1 MSETTT
7 QEYITRRPQ
16 YIEEREQLL
25 LDQIF
30 GTPTTDAD
38 GNITFGGGLID
49 AEAYPDLFTIPEY
62 EQAGRD
68 PLETAVTGM
77 LDTTVKQ
84 QGFLDRAQPY
94 FLDATGTPRYLPDA
108 ASSLKTGADTL
119 GDAELYF
126 PTAKTAIA
134 GGTGAIGAKGV
145 YDAELKKATDQ
156 VGKGTDLYDAQG
168 RAKTLFS
175 DANTS
180 IKGGLGSYVTDP
192 NAYKTALASIK
203 SNTGQYG
210 TPTGAYDKALGML
223 ESGRGTYG
231 VDNTGFGTAQDL
243 ISGGQGQFGAKSAF
257 DESTGTAFELAS
269 QGLGKFDPN
278 SAVQD
283 FMNPYQQ
290 QVIDNAMEQIN
301 RQGNIALQGQA
312 AKAVGAGAFGGSRA
326 GVQAAETQRAIAQEK
341 NKTISDLLSSGYT
354 QALSGAM
361 TADEASRKRAL
372 EASGIT
378 GQLGSTGTQIEAKA
392 YEDARARGL
401 TGAGLEAE
409 VARVMNTLGMT
420 AYEQGAT
427 RDISAGQVTGTINQ
441 AEQTARQKAYED
453 GASRGL
459 TGAQLESY
467 IAEAGEKAKQTAYES
482 GMGRQMTAGQ
492 LQSGIGQAVL
502 GQEATSFEG
511 SEDRVLKA
519 ADLYR
524 SMGLSSAEAQTKALS
539 DEKTRSLEAGRLY
552 GGLGQALGTIGSSQA
567 DVGSQY
573 GNLAATGADI
583 GRVYSALTPADM
595 SFMYNL
601 GGAERTYDQQGIDIG
616 RQEDMRGTE
625 QALMPYSYAYGAL
638 SGTPSA
644 NVSNQYNTNPS
655 YTVNPFIAGIGA
667 YSTLQGVNQ
676 QRTG

>member
-7 QEYITRRPQ
+7 QEYVTRRPQ

-30 GTPTTDAD
+30 GTPKTDAN
-38 GNITFGGGLID
+38 GNVTFSGGLID
-49 AEAYPDLFTIPEY
+49 AQAYPDLFTIPEY

-77 LDTTVKQ
+77 LDTTKEQ
-84 QGFLDRAQPY
+84 QSFLDRAQPY

-108 ASSLKTGADTL
+108 ASALSTGAGTL
-119 GDAELYF
+119 DDATDFF
-126 PTAKTAIA
+126 PTAKKAIA
-134 GGTGAIGAKGV
+134 GGTGAINAKGI
-145 YDAELKKATDQ
+145 YDAELKKATGE
-156 VGKGTDLYDAQG
+156 VAKGTDLYDTQG

-175 DANTS
+175 DANKS

-192 NAYKTALASIK
+192 KAYATALKSINE
-203 SNTGQYG
+203 STGTYKV
-210 TPTGAYDKALGML
+210 PTGAYKSAIKALG
-223 ESGRGTYG
+223 SGQGTYG
-231 VDNTGFGTAQDL
+231 IDESGFDSAQNL
-243 ISGGQGQFGAKSAF
+243 ISKGQGAFNAAKSFDRNTDTAF
-257 DESTGTAFELAS
+257 DLAS
-269 QGLGKFDPN
+269 QGLGTFDPS
-278 SAVQD
+278 SAVQN

-301 RQGNIALQGQA
+301 RQGNVALQGQA

-378 GQLGSTGTQIEAKA
+378 GQLGATGAQLEEKA
-392 YEDARARGL
+392 YADARARGL

-420 AYEQGAT
+420 AYEQGQT
-427 RDISAGQVTGTINQ
+427 RDITVGQSLAEITQI
-441 AEQTARQKAYED
+441 EQTARQKAYED
-453 GASRGL
+453 GAARGL

-467 IAEAGEKAKQTAYES
+467 IAEAGQKAKQTAYES
-482 GMGRQMTAGQ
+482 GKDRQMTAGQ

-502 GQEATSFEG
+502 GQEATSFE
-511 SEDRVLKA
+511 SAEERVLKA

-616 RQEDMRGTE
+616 RQEAMRGTE
-625 QALMPYSYAYGAL
+625 QALMPYNYAYGAL

-644 NVSNQYNTNPS
+644 SVSNQYTTNPS
-655 YTVNPFIAGIGA
+655 YTVNPFIAGVGA
-667 YSTLQGVNQ
+667 YSTLQGVRQ
-676 QRTG
+676 QRTS